1 MKYGLPYKGSKNKLA
16 ERIVSLLPKRTH
28 LIDLFCGGCAVS
40 HAALLRNKYEH
51 IHINDINWMCPT
63 LFIDALN
70 GKYQNET
77 RWISREDFFR
87 LKDTD
92 PYVAVVWSFGNNMQN
107 YLYSKEIEP
116 LKKAIHYA
124 IFFRDYSLGKDLGYD
139 LSFIDPISDIQRRY
153 AAVKRYFSQFGH
165 VRQQSF
171 EGAESS
177 HQLQVEYVTR
187 GGRIIEIAEHRG
199 LRTAQYQLP
208 ALRGG
213 ETYQSDWKQSR
224 GLQTSIRTS
233 TSRMPQPSLWD
244 SKKKKSTG
252 RTPQRRTSQ
261 LHCTDCN
268 TGSDNYPYRENRGG
282 RFSNITSSVLDYA
295 KVEIPKDSVIYCDI
309 PYEGTD
315 GYLEKDSGGFDYE
328 RFYDWCEHQ
337 TQPVFISSYQMPD
350 DRFDCIEEFSHRS
363 TLSATANNLVTER
376 IYVPKHQKERG
387 NRAIQLSLF

>member
-92 PYVAVVWSFGNNMQN
+92 PYVAVVWSFGNNLRD

-139 LSFIDPISDIQRRY
+139 LSFIEPISDIQRRY

-165 VRQQSF
+165 FQQQSF
-171 EGAESS
+171 EGGVENN
-177 HQLQVEYVTR
+177 HQLQVEHVTR
-187 GGRIIEIAEHRG
+187 GGQNHRDCRAQRLTTESIRLENAERWNTRAIFQKKNTNVRANFNQAKDEIALHR
-199 LRTAQYQLP
+199 
-208 ALRGG
+208 
-213 ETYQSDWKQSR
+213 
-224 GLQTSIRTS
+224 LQ
-233 TSRMPQPSLWD
+233 
-244 SKKKKSTG
+244 
-252 RTPQRRTSQ
+252 
-261 LHCTDCN
+261 
-268 TGSDNYPYRENRGG
+268 YRER
-282 RFSNITSSVLDYA
+282 
-295 KVEIPKDSVIYCDI
+295 
-309 PYEGTD
+309 
-315 GYLEKDSGGFDYE
+315 
-328 RFYDWCEHQ
+328 
-337 TQPVFISSYQMPD
+337 
-350 DRFDCIEEFSHRS
+350 
-363 TLSATANNLVTER
+363 
-376 IYVPKHQKERG
+376 
-387 NRAIQLSLF
+387 QLSLPRNSGEAIFKHHVKCA

>member
-92 PYVAVVWSFGNNMQN
+92 PYVAVVWSFGNNLRT
-107 YLYSKEIEP
+107 YLYSREIEP

-124 IFFRDYSLGKDLGYD
+124 IFFHDYSLGEELGYD
-139 LSFIDPISDIQRRY
+139 LSFIEPISDIQRRF

-165 VRQQSF
+165 FQQQSF
-171 EGAESS
+171 EGGAESS
-177 HQLQVEYVTR
+177 HQLKVEHVTR
-187 GGRIIEIAEHRG
+187 GGRIIKIAEHRG
-199 LRTAQYQLP
+199 LRTAQYQP
-208 ALRGG
+208 SVLRGG
-213 ETYQSDWKQSR
+213 KSHQSDWKQSR
-224 GLQTSIRTS
+224 GLQTSVRTS
-233 TSRMPQPSLWD
+233 TPGMPQPSLWD
-244 SKKKKSTG
+244 SKKKSTG

-268 TGSDNYPYRENRGG
+268 TGSDSYPCREIRGG
-282 RFSNITSSVLDYA
+282 HFKNITSSVLDYQQ
-295 KVEIPKDSVIYCDI
+295 VTIPDDSVIYCDI
-309 PYEGTD
+309 PYEDTD
-315 GYLEKDSGGFDYE
+315 VYNEAEGFDYE

>member
-92 PYVAVVWSFGNNMQN
+92 PYVAVVWSFGNNLRD

-165 VRQQSF
+165 FQQQSF
-171 EGAESS
+171 EGGAESS
-177 HQLQVEYVTR
+177 HQLQVEHVTR
-187 GGRIIEIAEHRG
+187 GGAESSRLQSTEAYERLNTNLQSYG
-199 LRTAQYQLP
+199 
-208 ALRGG
+208 GG

-244 SKKKKSTG
+244 SKKKNRQG
-252 RTPQRRTSQ
+252 E
-261 LHCTDCN
+261 LCN
-268 TGSDNYPYRENRGG
+268 G
-282 RFSNITSSVLDYA
+282 
-295 KVEIPKDSVIYCDI
+295 
-309 PYEGTD
+309 
-315 GYLEKDSGGFDYE
+315 E
-328 RFYDWCEHQ
+328 RAN
-337 TQPVFISSYQMPD
+337 
-350 DRFDCIEEFSHRS
+350 CI
-363 TLSATANNLVTER
+363 AQ
-376 IYVPKHQKERG
+376 I
-387 NRAIQLSLF
+387 AIQGAATIPTEKIGGGDFQTSHQVCLIMPRLKFQMIV